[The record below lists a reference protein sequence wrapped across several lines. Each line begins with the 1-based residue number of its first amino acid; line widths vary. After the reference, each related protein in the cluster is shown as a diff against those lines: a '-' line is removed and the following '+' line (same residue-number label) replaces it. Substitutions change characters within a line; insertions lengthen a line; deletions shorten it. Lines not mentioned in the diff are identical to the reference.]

1 MRSRR
6 GQASVEYLLLLCT
19 VLCMSLLTG
28 TFLAKYGRE
37 LVDHMA
43 AKLLD
48 AAILL
53 AQP

>member
-6 GQASVEYLLLLCT
+6 GQASVEYLLLLCS
-19 VLCMSLLTG
+19 VLCVSLLTG
-28 TFLAKYGRE
+28 SFLAKYGRD
-37 LVDHMA
+37 LTDQMA

-48 AAILL
+48 AAIQL